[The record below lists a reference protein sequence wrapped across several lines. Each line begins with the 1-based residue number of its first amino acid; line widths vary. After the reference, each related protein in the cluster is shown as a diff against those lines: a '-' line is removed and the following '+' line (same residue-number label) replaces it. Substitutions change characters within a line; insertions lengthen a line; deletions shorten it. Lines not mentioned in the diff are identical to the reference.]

1 MPGVYASRRYGA
13 VRGVRHASYALSLMD
28 SGDVDV
34 LGEDVFEPGAG
45 DVLTPGIEKE
55 LGCRLW
61 SSYGEPV
68 PQRGDGLLP

>member
-1 MPGVYASRRYGA
+1 
-13 VRGVRHASYALSLMD
+13 MD
-28 SGDVDV
+28 SGNVDV